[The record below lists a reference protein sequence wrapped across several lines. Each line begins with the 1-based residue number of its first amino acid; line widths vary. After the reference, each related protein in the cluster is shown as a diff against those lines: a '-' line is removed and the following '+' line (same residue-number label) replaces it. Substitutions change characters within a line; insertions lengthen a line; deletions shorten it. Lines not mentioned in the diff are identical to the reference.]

1 MKKFKTL
8 LLTSLTAI
16 VLCFCFLFAGCG
28 GTAGTYKFDSMSYA
42 GQTFEVGDQGMDPN
56 GTVIEITEDY
66 FVVTLN
72 EDGTATVSEM
82 GAPEMQGTWKEEGDN
97 VIITMMGNDQTFKK
111 DGKKLTVTM
120 SGIIEITLS
129 K

>member
-28 GTAGTYKFDSMSYA
+28 GTAGTYKFDSMTYA
-42 GQTFEVGDQGMDPN
+42 GQTVEVGDQGMDPN

-72 EDGTATVSEM
+72 EDGTAKVVEGGEYEM
-82 GAPEMQGTWKEEGDN
+82 DGTWKEEDGK
-97 VIITMMGNDQTFKK
+97 VIITMQGVDQTFEKSGSKLIMENDGAKIVLKK
-111 DGKKLTVTM
+111 
-120 SGIIEITLS
+120 
-129 K
+129 

>member
-28 GTAGTYKFDSMSYA
+28 GTAGTYKFDSMTA
-42 GQTFEVGDQGMDPN
+42 MGQTVEAGDAGL
-56 GTVIEITEDY
+56 TEDY

-72 EDGTATVSEM
+72 EDGTAKVTEM
-82 GAPEMQGTWKEEGDN
+82 GAPEMEGTWKEEGDN
-97 VIITMMGNDQTFKK
+97 VIITIEGVDQTFKK

-120 SGIIEITLS
+120 SGIELTLS

>member
-28 GTAGTYKFDSMSYA
+28 SVTGTYKFSSMKMEFLGETIEY
-42 GQTFEVGDQGMDPN
+42 EVGDTVMGM
-56 GTVIEITEDY
+56 GELTEDY

-72 EDGTATVSEM
+72 EDGTAKVVEGGEYEM
-82 GAPEMQGTWKEEGDN
+82 DGTWKEEDGK
-97 VIITMMGNDQTFKK
+97 VIITMQGVDQTFEKSGSKLIMENDGAKIVLKK
-111 DGKKLTVTM
+111 
-120 SGIIEITLS
+120 
-129 K
+129 